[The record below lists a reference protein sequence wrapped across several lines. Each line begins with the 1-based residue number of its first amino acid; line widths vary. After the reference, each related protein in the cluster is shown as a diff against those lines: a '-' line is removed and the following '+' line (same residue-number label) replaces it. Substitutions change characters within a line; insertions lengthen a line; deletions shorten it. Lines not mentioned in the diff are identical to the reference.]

1 MKNRIVEEMAAEHNI
16 HLPGGDHQF
25 KHLLSEHNSP
35 QGKTLILGTI
45 EKQII
50 SKMINTFSQLNI
62 IVDNYDSLMELRFSI
77 KENDSVKV
85 RMMDFS
91 NTDFETDSF
100 DLIYAQGSIS
110 VPERKSILKE
120 IKRILSPGGICSV
133 GEIVSLKN
141 PAAKFVIDIWEQ
153 SGLEPLQSAAIKSN
167 YESRG
172 FEVISEKDLSDSLRD
187 YYEKSRNIISK
198 TGREEKEL
206 NKKYFSRMK
215 HESNAYLKLGGD
227 KYIGFKSLVMR
238 KLN

>member
-1 MKNRIVEEMAAEHNI
+1 MKNRIVEEMATEHNT
-16 HLPGGDHQF
+16 HLPGGNHQF
-25 KHLLSEHNSP
+25 THLLGEHNLP

-50 SKMINTFSQLNI
+50 TKMIKTFSQLNI
-62 IVDNYDSLMELRFSI
+62 IVDNYDSLMELRFLI
-77 KENDSVKV
+77 KENDSVNV

-110 VPERKSILKE
+110 VPERKNILKE

-141 PAAKFVIDIWEQ
+141 PVAKFVNDTWEQ
-153 SGLEPLQSAAIKSN
+153 SGLEPLQSSAIKSY
-167 YESRG
+167 YESGG
-172 FEVISEKDLSDSLRD
+172 FEVISEKDLSETMRD
-187 YYEKSRNIISK
+187 YYEKFRNIISK
-198 TGREEKEL
+198 TSREEKEN
-206 NKKYFSRMK
+206 NKKYFTRMK

-227 KYIGFKSLVMR
+227 KYIGFKSLVIR